1 MAGTGNSTKKSLNVI
16 IVGCGKVGST
26 LVEQLRHEGNDVT
39 IIDKNSEKVQTLA
52 NTYDVMGV
60 IGNGASFSTQ
70 LEAGINKAD
79 LFIAVTDSDELN
91 LLCCTVAKR
100 VGILLR

>member
-39 IIDKNSEKVQTLA
+39 IIDKNSEK
-52 NTYDVMGV
+52 YRH
-60 IGNGASFSTQ
+60 
-70 LEAGINKAD
+70 
-79 LFIAVTDSDELN
+79 
-91 LLCCTVAKR
+91 LL
-100 VGILLR
+100 IHMM

>member
-60 IGNGASFSTQ
+60 IGNGASFSTC
-70 LEAGINKAD
+70 LLYTSDAAD
-79 LFIAVTDSDELN
+79 E
-91 LLCCTVAKR
+91 
-100 VGILLR
+100 

>member
-39 IIDKNSEKVQTLA
+39 IIDKTVKK
-52 NTYDVMGV
+52 YRH
-60 IGNGASFSTQ
+60 
-70 LEAGINKAD
+70 
-79 LFIAVTDSDELN
+79 
-91 LLCCTVAKR
+91 LL
-100 VGILLR
+100 IHMM

>member
-60 IGNGASFSTQ
+60 IGTEPASAHSLKPESIRPIF
-70 LEAGINKAD
+70 
-79 LFIAVTDSDELN
+79 
-91 LLCCTVAKR
+91 
-100 VGILLR
+100 LLRLPIRMNLIFYVAR